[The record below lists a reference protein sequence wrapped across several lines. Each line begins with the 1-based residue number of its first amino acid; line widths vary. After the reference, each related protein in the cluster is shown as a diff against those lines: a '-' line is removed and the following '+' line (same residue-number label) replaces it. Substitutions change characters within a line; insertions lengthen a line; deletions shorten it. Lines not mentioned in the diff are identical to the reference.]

1 MSDPGA
7 LAALRPPGVQ
17 PALFHLPSEGPP
29 VYTVVDRDGH
39 AHTRTASLGVAATAA
54 RFLVAEHGEAWVL
67 AADDTTARVEPT
79 GVTSDHPDHPWIT
92 TLTATLEATR

>member
-1 MSDPGA
+1 MTDTET

-17 PALFHLPSEGPP
+17 PALFHLPGDGPP
-29 VYTVVDRDGH
+29 VYTVFDRDGR

-54 RFLVAEHGEAWVL
+54 RFLVTEHGEAWVR
-67 AADDTTARVEPT
+67 AADDTTARVDPN
-79 GVTSDHPDHPWIT
+79 GVTSDHPEHPWIT